1 MLAHYD
7 FCLSVKYRLVDG
19 SVPSAGRVEVFY
31 NGVWG
36 TICDDEF
43 GVNEARVV
51 CRSLN
56 YT

>member
-1 MLAHYD
+1 MVLFFSLA
-7 FCLSVKYRLVDG
+7 SVKFRLVDG

-36 TICDDEF
+36 TVCDDEF